1 MEILLSG
8 WTLERP
14 LFALRAGIW
23 RREKRF
29 PVIDLL
35 RPVILIVLVLVL
47 IQLLILIFLIL
58 ILVLKLK
65 SLTYCKVTD
74 CYSQA
79 YDSTPFT
86 ERHPD
91 LLTKY
96 KFDCK
101 CRSLKMRMR
110 IISMLMMM
118 MTMVIE
124 WWWSLDDIS
133 EMYDAGLVLV
143 SGRRFTS
150 CRGLSTTCQRTRW
163 WLSRIFNSK
172 NHPDY
177 HDHENLN

>member
-1 MEILLSG
+1 MWKSCYIRVNIG
-8 WTLERP
+8 TATLC
-14 LFALRAGIW
+14 FASRDLAPGEEVPI
-23 RREKRF
+23 
-29 PVIDLL
+29 IDLL
-35 RPVILIVLVLVL
+35 RPVILIVLVPVL

-118 MTMVIE
+118 MMTMVIE
-124 WWWSLDDIS
+124 
-133 EMYDAGLVLV
+133 
-143 SGRRFTS
+143 
-150 CRGLSTTCQRTRW
+150 
-163 WLSRIFNSK
+163 
-172 NHPDY
+172 
-177 HDHENLN
+177 